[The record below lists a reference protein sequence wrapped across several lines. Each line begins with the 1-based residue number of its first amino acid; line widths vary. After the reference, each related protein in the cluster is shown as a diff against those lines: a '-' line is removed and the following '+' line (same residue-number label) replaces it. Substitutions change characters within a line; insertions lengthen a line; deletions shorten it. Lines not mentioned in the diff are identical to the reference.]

1 MVQFPANHVS
11 LDINGNPWVS
21 YFDGYN
27 YMDMLSREVQ
37 KMYPNMIDNKNPAE
51 KNIEQWKRNLWA
63 ILLCYSW
70 FMRGSS

>member
-1 MVQFPANHVS
+1 
-11 LDINGNPWVS
+11 
-21 YFDGYN
+21 
-27 YMDMLSREVQ
+27 MLSREVQ